1 MLVGSLDGVES
12 LAYDKICLIYLTW
25 PVLGSLSSFLSSLS
39 FFGEENS
46 SSSTTVDSFRLR

>member
-1 MLVGSLDGVES
+1 MLVGSLDGAES

-46 SSSTTVDSFRLR
+46 SSGTTVDSFRLR